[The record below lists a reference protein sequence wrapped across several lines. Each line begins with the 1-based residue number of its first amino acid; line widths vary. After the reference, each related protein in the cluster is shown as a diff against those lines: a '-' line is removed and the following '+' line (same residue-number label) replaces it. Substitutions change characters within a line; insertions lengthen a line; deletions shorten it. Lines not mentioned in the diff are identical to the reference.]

1 MFTPDLASFDLRECT
16 DLPKNTIVA
25 PLPFI
30 REIRCLLGNIAIDMV
45 VGQDQAVLLSSDVY
59 AAFSQWDSVQ
69 DDAALEDDQIDPE
82 EDNFWMN

>member
-1 MFTPDLASFDLRECT
+1 MFTPDLASFDLRECA

-45 VGQDQAVLLSSDVY
+45 VGPDDSVLLSTDVY
-59 AAFSQWDSVQ
+59 AAFSQWDDCQ
-69 DDAALEDDQIDPE
+69 DEPE
-82 EDNFWMN
+82 AGSSEDNFWMN